1 MNGFGYLRA
10 ASLGMAAFGAA
21 VLLVPAVSMAG
32 FGLMVYGDASF
43 PAAFSD
49 EAKAYVRLAHAVMGA
64 VMVGWFLTLHWVVS
78 AAEGGTPGAW
88 RAAVGAFSVWYVL
101 DTAYS
106 LASGFWQN
114 AVLNTAV
121 AALFAPGFAA
131 TRAPSTRAPSTR
143 AGRGPA
149 AT

>member
-1 MNGFGYLRA
+1 
-10 ASLGMAAFGAA
+10 
-21 VLLVPAVSMAG
+21 
-32 FGLMVYGDASF
+32 
-43 PAAFSD
+43 
-49 EAKAYVRLAHAVMGA
+49 
-64 VMVGWFLTLHWVVS
+64 MVGWFLTLHWVVS
-78 AAEGGTPGAW
+78 AARRHVRGLASRRAPSRSGT
-88 RAAVGAFSVWYVL
+88 VL
-101 DTAYS
+101 DTGYS

-143 AGRGPA
+143 AVRGPA